1 MSDMNKYKKLA
12 SNTIIFA
19 IGSFG
24 SKILLLFLTKLY
36 TANINP
42 ADNSTKELLEITAN
56 FLIPIVTFS
65 MTEAIIRFGLDHRY
79 DNTKVYTSAV
89 TVTGYGILLLLAVS
103 PMLGILP
110 YAEGYTWLLIGYVC
124 ASSLR
129 SINSQFVRALG
140 MVKLFAFD
148 GILATLTLFLCN
160 VLFIAVLQLGV
171 TGFMLSVITSDLLSA
186 IFLWFV
192 AGLHK
197 FLRFRTLEGKLVRAM
212 LGFSIPLIPSTL
224 LWTITGFSDRIFI
237 RYMPGPD
244 GAVGE
249 SAAGIYGIAS
259 KIPNLISTFS
269 TIFFQAWNMS
279 AILENDS
286 KDRGHFYQKIFDAY
300 ASFMFIASAAMIVFV
315 RPLSAILIDTSQYPE
330 YGTAYL
336 YTPVLVAAVLMMC
349 FNQFFSSVYTAT
361 RHTSHSFWT
370 SLVAAVVN
378 IILNVVLVLL
388 FGING
393 AAFATFAS
401 YFVSYVI
408 RQKDARRYIPFP
420 INQKK
425 FYINLILLFVLGYLA
440 THEIPLQILFLAI
453 GMIFIT
459 VLNFSACTSTLR
471 QLKRR

>member
-1 MSDMNKYKKLA
+1 MNKYKKLA

-24 SKILLLFLTKLY
+24 SKILLLLLTKLY

-65 MTEAIIRFGLDHRY
+65 MAEAIIRYGLDKRY
-79 DNTKVYTSAV
+79 SPAKVFTSAYAI
-89 TVTGYGILLLLAVS
+89 TGYGILLLLAIS
-103 PMLGILP
+103 PMLGVLP
-110 YAEGYTWLLIGYVC
+110 FADGYTWLLIGYVC

-129 SINSQFVRALG
+129 SIHSQFVRSQG

-148 GILATLTLFLCN
+148 GILATLTLFLFN
-160 VLFIAVLQLGV
+160 VIFIAVLQLGV
-171 TGFMLSVITSDLLSA
+171 TGFMLSVICSDLLSA
-186 IFLWFV
+186 IFLWV
-192 AGLHK
+192 IAGLRK
-197 FLRFRTLEGKLVRAM
+197 YLNFRQLDSGMIWRM
-212 LGFSIPLIPSTL
+212 LSFAIPLIPSTL

-237 RYMPGPD
+237 RYMPGPE

-279 AILENDS
+279 AIMENDS
-286 KDRGHFYQKIFDAY
+286 RDRSRFYQKIFDAY

-315 RPLSAILIDTSQYPE
+315 RPLSAILIDTSQFPE

-336 YTPVLVAAVLMMC
+336 YTPVLVVAVMMMC
-349 FNQFFSSVYTAT
+349 MNQFFSSVYTAT
-361 RHTSHSFWT
+361 NHTSHSFWT
-370 SLVAAVVN
+370 SLIAAIVN
-378 IILNVVLVLL
+378 IVLNVILVLI
-388 FGING
+388 FGIHG

-408 RQKDARRYIPFP
+408 RQRDARRFVPFP

-425 FYINLILLFVLGYLA
+425 FYINLAVLFILGFVVTHDIPGQMIFLIIGMLFVL
-440 THEIPLQILFLAI
+440 
-453 GMIFIT
+453 
-459 VLNFSACTSTLR
+459 VLNFSAIISTMR
-471 QLKRR
+471 QIRSRG

>member
-1 MSDMNKYKKLA
+1 MNKYKKLA

-65 MTEAIIRFGLDHRY
+65 MAEAIIRFGLDHAY
-79 DNTKVYTSAV
+79 SKAKVYTSACAI
-89 TVTGYGILLLLAVS
+89 TGYGILMLLAIS

-110 YAEGYTWLLIGYVC
+110 FADGYTWLLIAYVT
-124 ASSLR
+124 ASSMR
-129 SINSQFVRALG
+129 SINSQFVRAKG

-148 GILATLTLFLCN
+148 GILATLTLFIFN
-160 VLFIAVLQLGV
+160 VIYIAGFKLGV
-171 TGFMLSVITSDLLSA
+171 TGFMLSVICSDLLSA

-192 AGLHK
+192 AD
-197 FLRFRTLEGKLVRAM
+197 LRRYFRPKELSGKMVYQM
-212 LGFSIPLIPSTL
+212 LTFAIPLIPSTL

-237 RYMPGPD
+237 RYMPGPE
-244 GAVGE
+244 GTVGE
-249 SAAGIYGIAS
+249 AAAGIYGISS
-259 KIPNLISTFS
+259 KIPNLISMFS

-279 AILENDS
+279 AIMENDS
-286 KDRGHFYQKIFDAY
+286 EDRGRFYQRVFDAY
-300 ASFMFIASAAMIVFV
+300 ASFLFIVSAAMIVFV
-315 RPLSAILIDTSQYPE
+315 KPLSAILIDTSQFPE
-330 YGTAYL
+330 YGRAYL

-349 FNQFFSSVYTAT
+349 LNQFFSSVYTAT
-361 RHTSHSFWT
+361 KHTSHSLWT
-370 SLVAAVVN
+370 SLIAAIVN
-378 IILNVVLVLL
+378 IILNAILVLL
-388 FGING
+388 FGIYG
-393 AAFATFAS
+393 AAIATFTS

-425 FYINLILLFVLGYLA
+425 FYINLVLLFVLGFIA
-440 THEIPLQILFLAI
+440 TNEFMGQIVFLAI
-453 GMIFIT
+453 GMIFML
-459 VLNFSACTSTLR
+459 VFNFSAIISTLKQVKSR
-471 QLKRR
+471 